1 MATIIFLAFILA
13 CILGVR
19 YVWQNHREKSIVKI
33 PLTII
38 GLYFIYKFLVWLA
51 GIVAS
56 MFGGGTVTVIVIIVM
71 AIVAYGIWDD
81 M

>member
-1 MATIIFLAFILA
+1 MATIFFLAFVLA

-19 YVWQNHREKSIVKI
+19 YVWQNHREKRIVKI

-38 GLYFIYKFLVWLA
+38 GLYFIYKFLVWLSC
-51 GIVAS
+51 IIS
-56 MFGGGTVTVIVIIVM
+56 SIFGGGTVTVIVIIILV
-71 AIVAYGIWDD
+71 IVAYGIWDD